1 MKKINRIPVF
11 LRSVLCS
18 YDLRKMS
25 LEKDKE
31 TIITRILN
39 YGDWNDL
46 KWLYSAYTENDI
58 KRVVTHP
65 FRGSWFVKALNFW
78 EKMLN
83 LRLPDKIRKK
93 ALLDINPNF

>member
-1 MKKINRIPVF
+1 MDKVPGF

-18 YDLRKMS
+18 YDLRRMG

-46 KWLYSAYTENDI
+46 KWLYSVYTENDI
-58 KRVVTHP
+58 KRVVANP
-65 FRGSWFVKALNFW
+65 FRGSWFDKALNFW
-78 EKMLN
+78 EKMLS
-83 LRLPDKIRKK
+83 LRLPHKIRKK
-93 ALLDINPNF
+93 ALLHINPNF

>member
-1 MKKINRIPVF
+1 MKIRKRIPGF

-18 YDLRKMS
+18 YDLRKMD
-25 LEKDKE
+25 LDKDKE
-31 TIITRILN
+31 IIITRILN

-46 KWLYSAYTENDI
+46 KWLYSIYTEDDI
-58 KRVVTHP
+58 KEVVTHP
-65 FRGSWFVKALNFW
+65 FRGSWFNKTLNFW

-83 LRLPDKIRKK
+83 LNLPNKIRKK